1 MSTTTFV
8 IAVVIVVGI
17 ITSLV
22 VQAKGSDREA
32 RASRFSTRS
41 DRLWGTVFQT
51 VSKETGGNF
60 IAACLAAES
69 AVRADKAARAA
80 LEEERRKG

>member
-1 MSTTTFV
+1 MS
-8 IAVVIVVGI
+8 IATVLVAV
-17 ITSLV
+17 LV
-22 VQAKGSDREA
+22 VVAFVVSLAVQARESDREA

-60 IAACLAAES
+60 IAACLAAEA
-69 AVRADKAARAA
+69 AVRADKEARATP
-80 LEEERRKG
+80 EGEHRKG

>member
-8 IAVVIVVGI
+8 IAGLIVVAFI
-17 ITSLV
+17 LSLV
-22 VQAKGSDREA
+22 VQARESDREA
-32 RASRFSTRS
+32 RASRSKTRS
-41 DRLWGTVFQT
+41 ECIWESVFQT
-51 VSKETGGNF
+51 TSKATGGNF
-60 IAACLAAES
+60 NAACLAAES